1 MPNEKGHLY
10 LFEAVELRNEFDRH
24 VKLLKHVLDEDR
36 GKSNSFLRSSED
48 ELKEA
53 AADFHPKELE
63 DELKKIQTKRV
74 ALNQAIQEAN
84 FTQRISYDGKEISIA
99 EALEVRKSLL
109 ADLDLMTDKIRNS
122 AYKRIIHKEERDIV
136 HEPKHSFPEVYDE
149 FKKKI
154 AELRDLVNKIHLAN
168 HTNEVRF
175 REE

>member
-1 MPNEKGHLY
+1 MPNEKGYLY
-10 LFEAVELRNEFDRH
+10 LFEAIELRNEFDRH
-24 VKLLKHVLDEDR
+24 ISLLKHILEEDQR
-36 GKSNSFLRSSED
+36 KSTGFLRSSED
-48 ELKEA
+48 DLKEPT
-53 AADFHPKELE
+53 ADFKPKEME

-84 FTQRISYDGKEISIA
+84 FSKRINHAGKEISIA

-109 ADLDLMTDKIRNS
+109 AEIDLMKDRVRDS

-149 FKKKI
+149 FKSKI
-154 AELRDLVNKIHLAN
+154 ANLRELVNKIHLAN
-168 HTNEVRF
+168 HQSEVKF